1 MEDVLNSAEDAPGT
15 FIDESIGSTGKV
27 EKLEDNATA
36 TKQGR
41 FFIKK
46 ETQPRNWKK
55 IHPSKLENELALELA
70 QKKVPE
76 ASLEEKLVEN
86 S

>member
-1 MEDVLNSAEDAPGT
+1 MEDVLNSADDTPGT

-46 ETQPRNWKK
+46 ETQPRN
-55 IHPSKLENELALELA
+55 
-70 QKKVPE
+70 
-76 ASLEEKLVEN
+76 
-86 S
+86 